1 MNLKSNPKGID
12 TALRYPL
19 RQHTNDSERGR
30 SKAGR
35 RLENGQ
41 KSVVLSAFS

>member
-12 TALRYPL
+12 TALRY
-19 RQHTNDSERGR
+19 QHTNDSERGQ
-30 SKAGR
+30 SKPGR